1 MALHAYCL
9 LPGSGD
15 PIADAIVGLDD
26 APVRAI
32 AVDEVSMWVSE
43 APVLPSKVTVER
55 VQRHD
60 AVVTA
65 ALETG
70 ATPLPMRY
78 GQRFDSDE
86 EARHYLEE
94 RLVELRPLFARVD
107 GMVEMSVVV
116 APALKKMLRE
126 LEPVPTASLD
136 ASQRGAGLGYLQQ
149 VRDRTEREQ
158 RARSAIDAQLDRVSS
173 AVRTFARAEERQAQ
187 ARGVGV
193 IAHLVAHDDAREY
206 RAAVEAMRP
215 AKDWQFLVSGPRA
228 PYTFCSIGEGGG
240 GGGASGASGTFLAT

>member
-9 LPGSGD
+9 LPRSD
-15 PIADAIVGLDD
+15 DRVPEAVVGLDD

-32 AVDEVSMWVSE
+32 AVDDVSMWVSD

-78 GQRFDSDE
+78 GQRFDLDD
-86 EARHYLEE
+86 EARRYLEE
-94 RLVELRPLFARVD
+94 KLVELRPLFARVH

-126 LEPVPTASLD
+126 LEPVPAASLD

-149 VRDRTEREQ
+149 VRDRSERGE
-158 RARSAIDAQLDRVSS
+158 RARSAIDAQLDRVSA
-173 AVRTFARAEERQAQ
+173 AVRKFAHAEERQAR

-193 IAHLVAHDDAREY
+193 IAHLVARYDAREY
-206 RAAVEAMRP
+206 RAAVEAMR
-215 AKDWQFLVSGPRA
+215 AEKDWQLLVSGPRA
-228 PYTFCSIGEGGG
+228 PYTFCSIGGES
-240 GGGASGASGTFLAT
+240 SGASGTFLAT

>member
-1 MALHAYCL
+1 V
-9 LPGSGD
+9 PETV
-15 PIADAIVGLDD
+15 VGLDD

-32 AVDEVSMWVSE
+32 AVDDVSMWVSD
-43 APVLPSKVTVER
+43 APVLPPSVTVER

-78 GQRFDSDE
+78 GQHFDSDD

-107 GMVEMSVVV
+107 GKVEMSVVV

-158 RARSAIDAQLDRVSS
+158 LARSAIDALLDRVSNV
-173 AVRTFARAEERQAQ
+173 VRKFARAEERQAQ

-193 IAHLVAHDDAREY
+193 IAHLVDRDDAGAY
-206 RAAVEAMRP
+206 RAAVEAMRA

-228 PYTFCSIGEGGG
+228 PYSFCSIGDGGG
-240 GGGASGASGTFLAT
+240 GGSAASGTFLAT